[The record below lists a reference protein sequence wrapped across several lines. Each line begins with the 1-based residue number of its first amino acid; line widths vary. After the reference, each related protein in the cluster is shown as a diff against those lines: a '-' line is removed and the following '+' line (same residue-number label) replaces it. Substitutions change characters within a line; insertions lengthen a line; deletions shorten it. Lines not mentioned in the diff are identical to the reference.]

1 MLLTTLAAFGSI
13 AGFQLAEPRTEYLVN
28 PIGLEQTSPRF
39 SWIINSDAKGFK
51 QTKYRIIVASEPG
64 LLGKG
69 KGDLWDS
76 GEVES
81 GKTNQIAY
89 QGKPLWSRARG
100 YWKVY
105 SWGNTGGRSESKPAT
120 FEVGLLNK
128 KDWSGTWMHHPDAP
142 AMDKDDRPATYFRRE
157 FEVKDRV
164 KQARAYVSARGLYRF
179 FIDGQQQGKAFYTPG
194 WTDYTKRVQYQVYD
208 VIKFMKRGKHAA
220 GMVLGDGWYC
230 GRIGLTGKNNYGK
243 YPEGLVQIEIEYT
256 DGQVEKIVSN
266 NDWVTGLGPIRSNDL
281 LMGENYDARLD
292 LGKWTSP
299 AYDSSK
305 WVRAQ
310 TSDLGDVPLVGM
322 QYLPVQVLDEIKPKT
337 LNVPKPATY
346 VYDLGQ
352 NMVGFAR
359 LKVKGK
365 AGDKVT
371 LRFAEMLNPD
381 GTIYTANLRG
391 AKCTDTYILKGDGV
405 EVYEPTFTSH
415 GFRYIEITGYPGTPG
430 MDAVTGVVI
439 SSEIPKTGEFSCSNP
454 MVNQLQHNIFWGQR
468 GNYLEVPTDCPQR
481 DERLGW
487 MGDAQI
493 FVRTAAF
500 NNDISAFMTKWCLD
514 VMDAQ
519 SKDGG
524 FSDVTPRMGDP
535 ADGAPGWGDA
545 GVIVPYTIYLCYG
558 DTRILERAYDSMAA
572 WINYIDSANPNHIWA
587 KRGNNNFGDWLN
599 VQDDTPRDLLGTYY
613 FAYSTSLMAKTA
625 RVLGRTADAEKY
637 EALWGEIKKAF
648 ATTFVSP
655 DGTIKG
661 DTQTAYVLALRFDLM
676 PDHQREIAANKLVDH
691 IMVKRKGHLSTG
703 FLGVGYLNRVLT
715 NAGKNEVAYKLLQN
729 DTYPSWGYSIKQ
741 GATTIW
747 ERWDGWTEEKGFQNP
762 GMNSFNHYSLGSV
775 GEWMYETVAG
785 IALDP
790 SRPGYEHILI
800 HPIPGGGMT
809 WAKASLKSIRGPIS
823 SSWKIEKGMF
833 VLDVSIPA
841 NTTATVFVP
850 ASSASDVTAPAEA
863 QSNGVKNGE
872 ASFELGS
879 GSYRFTSRMPA

>member
-1 MLLTTLAAFGSI
+1 MLLTTLAAFGSV

-51 QTKYRIIVASEPG
+51 QTKYRLIVASDPG
-64 LLGKG
+64 LLAKG

-76 GEVES
+76 GEVAS
-81 GKTNQIAY
+81 DKTNQIAY
-89 QGKPLWSRARG
+89 QGKPLWSRARAW
-100 YWKVY
+100 WKAY
-105 SWGNTGGRSESKPAT
+105 SWDNSGGRSETKPAT
-120 FEVGLLNK
+120 FELGMLNS
-128 KDWSGTWMHHPDAP
+128 KDWAGSWIHLPESPSMN
-142 AMDKDDRPATYFRRE
+142 KDDRPATYFRRE
-157 FEVKDRV
+157 FKVLGRV
-164 KQARAYVSARGLYRF
+164 KSARAYVSARGLYRF
-179 FIDGQQQGKAFYTPG
+179 FVDGQAVGESFYTPG
-194 WTDYTKRVQYQVYD
+194 WTDYRKRIQYQVYD
-208 VIKFMKRGKHAA
+208 VTKFLKKGMHAA

-230 GRIGLTGKNNYGK
+230 GRIGLTGKDNYGK
-243 YPEGLVQIEIEYT
+243 YPEGLVQIEIEYA
-256 DGQVEKIVSN
+256 DGQAERIVSN
-266 NDWVTGLGPIRSNDL
+266 RDWISSLGPIRSNDM
-281 LMGENYDARLD
+281 LMGENYDARLE
-292 LGKWTSP
+292 LGNW
-299 AYDSSK
+299 SSAGYK
-305 WVRAQ
+305 ADNWVRAE
-310 TSDLGDVPLVGM
+310 TSGLGDVPLVGTH
-322 QYLPVQVLDEIKPKT
+322 YLPAQVLEEIKPLT
-337 LNVPKPATY
+337 LKEPKPATY

-381 GTIYTANLRG
+381 GTMYTANLRG
-391 AKCTDTYILKGDGV
+391 AKATDTYILKGGGT

-415 GFRYIEITGYPGTPG
+415 GFRYVEITGYPGKPG
-430 MDAVTGVVI
+430 MDAVTGVVV
-439 SSEIPKTGEFSCSNP
+439 SSQIPKTGEFSCSNP
-454 MVNQLQHNIFWGQR
+454 LVNQLQHNIFWGQR

-500 NNDISAFMTKWCLD
+500 NNDISAFMTKWCQD
-514 VMDAQ
+514 VIDAQ

-524 FSDVTPRMGDP
+524 FSDVTPRMGDLS
-535 ADGAPGWGDA
+535 DGAPGWGDA
-545 GVIVPYTIYLCYG
+545 GVIVPWTIYLCYG
-558 DTRILERAYDSMAA
+558 DTRILERAYESMAK

-613 FAYSTSLMAKTA
+613 FAYSTSIMAKTA
-625 RVLGRTADAEKY
+625 RVLGKTEDAEKY
-637 EALWGEIKKAF
+637 EALWNEIKKAF
-648 ATTFVSP
+648 AATFVSP

-676 PDHQREIAANKLVDH
+676 PDSQRQIAADKLVNH
-691 IMVKRKGHLSTG
+691 IMVKRNGHLSTG

-715 NAGKNEVAYKLLQN
+715 NAGRNDVAYKLLQN
-729 DTYPSWGYSIKQ
+729 DTYPSWGYSIRQ

-747 ERWDGWTEEKGFQNP
+747 ERWDGWTETKGFQDP
-762 GMNSFNHYSLGSV
+762 GMNSFNHYSMGSV

-790 SRPGYEHILI
+790 TRPGYEHILI

-823 SSWKIEKGMF
+823 SSWKIEKGVF
-833 VLDVSIPA
+833 VLDVTIPA

-850 ASSASDVTAPAEA
+850 AGSASDVNAPAEA

-872 ASFELGS
+872 ASFEIGS
-879 GSYRFTSRMPA
+879 GSYRFTAKMAG